1 MKQTLKKLLSLVLV
15 VALFTSIVPTHAF
28 AAEET
33 EVYLPEI
40 QLGSDILDYDVFYL
54 ATASATVQEDGHNV
68 YLLRVGRGG
77 PADSESTVLVKIAD
91 LTAKYGEDYVVRVH
105 DERTKVDNPEGN
117 FSLME
122 LIEDSDFEQGELGTE
137 EELAEMLE
145 NDPEA
150 QAAYREGTETALDFL
165 DEASGLKEKYADENP
180 YSEALEELY
189 GEDATSDAYSIEADV
204 EAIPANGDG
213 EIITIGGAADEYE
226 DVDPVQAAAN
236 LFTGESA
243 TAQRLTSEGD
253 MFQDLQAIANVM
265 TNAVVGASVELTFAP
280 GETEKYLEIVPKD
293 NKTGD
298 GDRMFYIILGVPSGT
313 TTNSAAST
321 CAFTIVDDEE
331 QEPAVV
337 SFSDAFYGTTGDS
350 VTVTVERSGAMN
362 TVISVKVKTTGEGTA
377 QAGRDY
383 SEVDAELVFP
393 FGISHLSINI
403 PVRTEYLS
411 GSGDFALA
419 LEPTAGCTVG
429 ENATATVYLDGSYT
443 GKASLMMAQN
453 TRTLNASSGGATL
466 MASGSGGDSD
476 ETPTN
481 TNNLST
487 YATFDAIDLSKPLS
501 HGTVGSSFSGKDHYV
516 QSGDY
521 YETMWKGKGKGTVG
535 VVYELT
541 DNMWDSYFIAGAQV
555 KWNRSYGC
563 GNLAWMKVALSGKNV
578 YSNNNYPFDFAKDAD
593 NKNNGYW
600 YPYDSNR
607 KFDSETQYFYPHADS
622 IESWSGIAGTWPGYK
637 TFHGSNPQAIE
648 ILNVAMCDDCSW
660 LHIEEIKPIKKPWQ
674 VNVRDA
680 DPLTYLQADGTR
692 VADTKAVTAKITD
705 AGTSAVYFKDD
716 SFSAYLYTVPGITQY
731 GYLAGLAWADA
742 TDYWTSFGDAL
753 LVTNDDPSV
762 NSLTWTLN
770 SESLHN
776 MAKRLFKEGADEDDL
791 VTLNLYLRMVRENP
805 YMEKKSAGTATYM
818 EFNVKPVL
826 DYVDCEI
833 TLRNPYDFPVT
844 MTICGTDYVLA
855 AKETRKIQTPDGQA
869 WHKGDYFSVDKITMG
884 AEESQLYTPVSVHYD
899 GKGQTTATKPSS
911 GTVEFKNGQ
920 PASVPNTGDFR
931 LDFSEITI
939 EPVLQE
945 KDNCITVRVKT
956 DELAMFDR
964 TVEKDKNGNITKTA
978 GLLAQTGVVDGDYTV
993 FTFTDTDSTV
1003 NGMLYAI
1010 NVTPLDGMVATWY
1023 DANTLRTYV
1032 GNTLY
1037 FTAGADAVRNTI
1049 TLSASAVRQNV
1060 TLEGTLYYTNYN
1072 LRTGVAG
1079 NASNVPAVGAALA
1092 AGSAGGVANAKGFV
1106 SAGPIPIT
1114 GFSNQ
1119 YLRYIVSINGFEAV
1133 KELLLPTADVGMPT
1147 MLWDFGSDNA
1157 MSAKMGANLKARV
1170 DYAGEKDGSGNDYYV
1185 FTSTNGKDPYVSV
1198 DVSASGVDSIQWVKI
1213 RARNLSGADVME
1225 FFACTGSNTKVYG
1238 SSNVQIPLEQDT
1250 EWHEYLVH
1258 IPEKSSGWTERINW
1272 FRLDPMDGNLQAGS
1286 QVQIDYIAFFSEE
1299 ADASAFTDTGSG
1311 SLAIDISENF
1321 SSGVSPVGSD
1331 IFQGITI
1338 TGVMSDK
1345 SYHLESGQIPVVL
1358 GKSANMTVAIKP
1370 QTYSYSYT
1378 DENGQIVEDS
1388 RNEMPLS
1395 VQFVVY
1401 DQNDVFR
1408 GAFEPTDS
1416 LKYKNKAYNFTS
1428 SLEFVEPEEVYEL
1441 RVHKDA
1447 KGTVF
1452 YVNPDV
1458 NGDYLIGTD
1467 GKKLLDDQGKPFYV
1481 NKDEKGY
1488 YFTEAGVRHD
1498 LDSGYSIY
1506 VNHDADGT
1514 VIMDNSGKPIEVDGT
1529 AYGLIPQP
1537 GDKLYLRLVTDR
1549 LAQTE
1554 NIRVEDL
1561 PIEIPPLEEDE
1572 EIVYDETIY
1581 EGYQYTDI
1589 FTGMS
1594 FYQPVAYAM
1603 PAPIQLDKPIEIEY
1617 GNLPLVGSTGMDL
1630 AFPFVSIG
1638 IMHIYHGY
1646 RIYFGVSPVQIADT
1660 IKGTHMSSMSG
1671 SDGQYWKDLFSIK
1684 HPFDSFFGGL
1694 SEASQQISEFKE
1706 AAKAA
1711 KANKETFS
1719 TSNMGS
1725 PSWKFDLSIG
1735 MYFDFLYA
1743 TVTQEGKETNY
1754 FKLNG
1759 LGGYV
1764 SVTLGFQFA
1773 WYFVVPVVF
1782 LPGYIGIDMQG
1793 TVMGYLG
1800 ATFNDNVT
1808 ITYDGAYNGNQ
1819 NISDGIIDINGGIRG
1834 SGFVQ
1839 LSAGIGLCGTLGIRA
1854 AGKVSMI
1861 ANWEPT
1867 DPNGSWGFYVA
1878 ISAGL
1883 IIDLFLFSIPLM
1895 YTFPGW
1901 PFGSFEYYSNPE
1913 KWTTTPSN
1921 PDGKSST
1928 ASTLSLRAG
1937 SEYDSTWLGDQMLL
1951 MGAFRPNKDQQ
1962 KLLVA
1967 DAYERPDS
1975 QLITLSDGET
1985 LVLAFVDSDNVK
1997 GAAQRTT
2004 LKMATYAGGQWSE
2017 LVTVSGD
2024 NTADFQPSIA
2034 ETKDGKVLV
2043 AWVSPTDTS
2052 ADLSTDEGVM
2062 TYLNSMEVYSAFV
2075 ELDSSKR
2082 IKTKT
2087 DAVYGICADTEVIR
2101 ITNDHYTR
2109 ANGTVSSYYDSNPTV
2124 VCDMESGDAMVYY
2137 IKSGRSSLGDG
2148 QITDY
2153 INPYT
2158 NDCVVCYMPYNAEA
2172 DTDTDGRTVPAGWL
2186 FNNFY
2191 YAEMGGNTT
2200 NEQMLINNFGG
2211 QRFLDGAVNAN
2222 NERYTI
2228 PDFTAIGYNGL
2239 AIYAYTVD
2247 KDGSNDTDSDKEL
2260 YLQVYDFR
2268 NHETKYKI
2276 LLTDD
2281 DVADA
2286 MPQFFR
2292 SKVNSDGYSTDA
2304 ENTHTK
2310 LFWYRDGKNVVY
2322 IDVTALLRDGINTD
2336 GTLKTEANDPNHE
2349 YTYVENGKT
2358 HYRFTDPRIVFV
2370 PTADSNASAQF
2381 ADFKAVEDSEGNLY
2395 ILWTETVTDED
2406 GNAAREIFGS
2416 GLVEYEDSYEDENGN
2431 TVTYTAT
2438 SGWSKPY
2445 RITRDGWNNDEMAVA
2460 MTGENLMV
2468 VHNRF
2473 HEELVE
2479 VDADAEYAGQVDF
2492 TPLVITDLGLVADTL
2507 EPCGSMEPESIS
2519 LYRVTTGTMTD
2530 ESGGEIEINGR
2541 APVTLPVGGEA
2552 ISIEVEV
2559 ANNGMNIAD
2568 GYKLS
2573 LYAGETLIKEIEVT
2587 DALAPNTGAV
2597 HYFDYVLPANVDG
2610 LTFKAVAQEMRD
2622 AVSKQY
2628 YNDKDEFVTEPLEA
2642 KAAYEITAVETYQA
2656 EDGFHAKVTVTNTG
2670 NTASSS
2676 GDKLSIKLRGP
2687 ANLADQFTEEEVSL
2701 YSKAISLGVGE
2712 SKEFDVPV
2720 NILPK
2725 MMEEYGF
2732 VNTLITVQKEVVEQT
2747 INGHN
2752 YMGTRIL
2759 SNLVYADFDLLVPM
2773 EMSLQDVTVEIDE
2786 SADIVFSMNLGDQ
2799 FRGGDDVTFAVDDL
2813 TVARVDNGK
2822 VVGVNGGTT
2831 TLHATHAATGANTSA
2846 TVTVTGEREVVDLEI
2861 APTSMNLS
2869 VGDTGTIEYNTTRD
2883 GEITWST
2890 SDASVATID
2899 VFGTVTAV
2907 GAGTAVITVT
2917 LIESG
2922 TGKTNTATC
2931 TVTVTDN
2938 GTEDTVTVTF
2948 NANGGTGSMSPQTI
2962 TVGEATA
2969 LTANAFRRSGYSFAG
2984 WNTEANG
2991 SGTAYRNRQTVT
3003 LTVDMTLYAQWEEYP
3018 DDPTPTPPADT
3029 ITVEVTGDEGSITVS
3044 ATISGNT
3051 ATITAPTEAQIAEI
3065 TDRAGE
3071 TGAVTIDLSSLP
3083 ENITAVVIPAETIRA
3098 IDEAME
3104 DNGEGLTIKLPNSTV
3119 TFDAAALA
3127 SVAAQTT
3134 GDNLKLNVEP
3144 VDETA
3149 LSSSQR
3155 EAIAELEVQAIFD
3168 IYLTSGDKRITDFGD
3183 GKATVEVKHQAKT
3196 DQQPSGF
3203 VVWYAAEDGTI
3214 EKNPTSATKETVK
3227 FIVTHFSDYVVA
3239 YDKTLPG
3246 ACDRGETCPMSAFDD
3261 LDKTLWYHDGV
3272 HWALENEIM
3281 NGYGGG
3287 KFGPNDTTNRAMIVT
3302 MLHRFEGEPAVDY
3315 DMDFTDVEDGK
3326 WYTEAI
3332 RWAAVNGI
3340 VTGYGDGRFGPN
3352 DVLTR
3357 EQLATILYRYAKL
3370 KGHGFTGM
3378 WAFPLTFDDA
3388 PDVSDWAYEAMC
3400 WMTMNGVI
3408 NGVGNNKLSPKG
3420 SATRAQVATML
3431 MRYEAIEQ

>member
-1 MKQTLKKLLSLVLV
+1 MKQTLKKLLSLILV
-15 VALFTSIVPTHAF
+15 VALFTSIVPTQVF
-28 AAEET
+28 AVEET

-150 QAAYREGTETALDFL
+150 QAAYREGAETALDFL

-265 TNAVVGASVELTFAP
+265 TSAVVGASVELTFAP

-293 NKTGD
+293 NRTGD
-298 GDRMFYIILGVPSGT
+298 GDRMFYIILGAPSGT

-393 FGISHLSINI
+393 FGIGHLSINI

-443 GKASLMMAQN
+443 GKTSLMAAQN

-466 MASGSGGDSD
+466 TAASGSGGDSD

-541 DNMWDSYFIAGAQV
+541 DNIWDSYFIAGAQV

-692 VADTKAVTAKITD
+692 AADTKAVTAKITD

-791 VTLNLYLRMVRENP
+791 VTKNLYLRMVRENP

-869 WHKGDYFSVDKITMG
+869 WHKGDYFSVDKITLG

-899 GKGQTTATKPSS
+899 GKGQTTATTPSS

-931 LDFSEITI
+931 LDFSEVTI

-1003 NGMLYAI
+1003 NGRLYAI

-1049 TLSASAVRQNV
+1049 TLSASTVRQNV
-1060 TLEGTLYYTNYN
+1060 TLQGTLYYTNYN

-1092 AGSAGGVANAKGFV
+1092 AGSAGGVANSKGFV

-1133 KELLLPTADVGMPT
+1133 KELLLPSASETGAQAT
-1147 MLWDFGSDNA
+1147 MLWNFTADRTMSAQMGSNWTQQVSYLSGSDT
-1157 MSAKMGANLKARV
+1157 
-1170 DYAGEKDGSGNDYYV
+1170 AGNEFYTFTATGSG
-1185 FTSTNGKDPYVSV
+1185 PCVSV
-1198 DVSASGVDSIQWVKI
+1198 DMSVDNADNIQWMRF
-1213 RARNLSGADVME
+1213 RAKNLSATEYFELFGQINGRVRDN
-1225 FFACTGSNTKVYG
+1225 TGTRVA
-1238 SSNVQIPLEQDT
+1238 LEQDT
-1250 EWHEYLVH
+1250 EWHEYIVNIQEANKTTKNLT
-1258 IPEKSSGWTERINW
+1258 ESGWKGQKVNW
-1272 FRLDPMDGNLQAGS
+1272 IRLDPMAGNVKSSDQI
-1286 QVQIDYIAFFSEE
+1286 QIDYVAFFPDE
-1299 ADASAFTDTGSG
+1299 ASARSFRSGTVSYDASGNVI
-1311 SLAIDISENF
+1311 LDISENF

-1514 VIMDNSGKPIEVDGT
+1514 VIMDNSGKPIEVEGT

-1603 PAPIQLDKPIEIEY
+1603 PAPIQLDKPIDIEY

-1684 HPFDSFFGGL
+1684 HPFDTFFGGL

-1800 ATFNDNVT
+1800 ATFKDDVT

-1819 NISDGIIDINGGIRG
+1819 DISDGVSDINGGIRG

-1867 DPNGSWGFYVA
+1867 DVNGSWGFYVA

-1901 PFGSFEYYSNPE
+1901 PFGSFEYYSDPE
-1913 KWTTTPSN
+1913 KWTSTPSN

-1928 ASTLSLRAG
+1928 ASTLSLREG

-1985 LVLAFVDSDNVK
+1985 LVLAFVDSDNSK

-2043 AWVSPTDTS
+2043 AWVSPSGNPDF
-2052 ADLSTDEGVM
+2052 DLSTDDGVM
-2062 TYLNSMEVYSAFV
+2062 AYLNSMEVYSAFV
-2075 ELDSSKR
+2075 ELDGSKR

-2087 DAVYGICADTEVIR
+2087 DDVYGICADTEVICLTSGAR
-2101 ITNDHYTR
+2101 ER
-2109 ANGTVSSYYDSNPTV
+2109 YYDSNPTV

-2148 QITDY
+2148 DITDY

-2172 DTDTDGRTVPAGWL
+2172 DVDIDGRTVPAGWL

-2191 YAEMGGNTT
+2191 YAEMGGSTAS
-2200 NEQMLINNFGG
+2200 EQFLITNFGG

-2247 KDGSNDTDSDKEL
+2247 TDGSNDTDADKEL

-2336 GTLKTEANDPNHE
+2336 GTLKTEVDDPDHE

-2370 PTADSNASAQF
+2370 PTADSNAAAQF

-2492 TPLVITDLGLVADTL
+2492 TPLEITDLGLVADTL
-2507 EPCGSMEPESIS
+2507 EPCGSVEPESIS
-2519 LYRVTTGTMTD
+2519 LYRVTTGIMTD
-2530 ESGGEIEINGR
+2530 ENGGEIEIEGR

-2573 LYAGETLIKEIEVT
+2573 LYAGETLIDEIEIT

-2622 AVSKQY
+2622 AESKQY

-2747 INGHN
+2747 INGHD

-2773 EMSLQDVTVEIDE
+2773 DMALQDVTVEIDE
-2786 SADIVFSMNLGDQ
+2786 SEDIIFSMKLGDQ

-2813 TVARVDNGK
+2813 TIARVDNGK

-2831 TLHATHAATGANTSA
+2831 TLHATHVATGANTSA
-2846 TVTVTGEREVVDLEI
+2846 TVTVTGEREVIDLEI
-2861 APTSMNLS
+2861 TPTSMNLS
-2869 VGDTGTIEYNTTRD
+2869 VGDTGMIEYNTTRD

-2922 TGKTNTATC
+2922 TGKTYTATC
-2931 TVTVTDN
+2931 TVTVTGN
-2938 GTEDTVTVTF
+2938 STPV
-2948 NANGGTGSMSPQTI
+2948 
-2962 TVGEATA
+2962 
-2969 LTANAFRRSGYSFAG
+2969 
-2984 WNTEANG
+2984 
-2991 SGTAYRNRQTVT
+2991 
-3003 LTVDMTLYAQWEEYP
+3003 YP
-3018 DDPTPTPPADT
+3018 DPEPDPEPTEQS
-3029 ITVEVTGDEGSITVS
+3029 ITVEVSGDDGSVTVS
-3044 ATISGNT
+3044 ASINDDT

-3071 TGAVTIDLSSLP
+3071 TGSVTIDLSSLP
-3083 ENITAVVIPAETIRA
+3083 ENITAVSIPAETIKA

-3127 SVAAQTT
+3127 SIAAQTT
-3134 GDNLKLNVEP
+3134 GSYLQLNVEP
-3144 VDETA
+3144 VTESDLTSA
-3149 LSSSQR
+3149 QK
-3155 EAIAELEVQAIFD
+3155 EAIADMVVQAIYD
-3168 IYLTSGDKRITDFGD
+3168 IYLTSNDKRITDFGG
-3183 GKATVEVKHQAKT
+3183 GKATVEVKHQAK
-3196 DQQPSGF
+3196 DGQQPGGF
-3203 VVWYAAEDGTI
+3203 VVWYAAEDGTT
-3214 EKNPTSATKETVK
+3214 EKKPTSATNETVK

-3246 ACDRGETCPMSAFDD
+3246 ACDRGETCPMTDFTD
-3261 LDKTLWYHDGV
+3261 LDKSLWYHDGV
-3272 HWALENEIM
+3272 HWALENGVM
-3281 NGYGGG
+3281 NGVGNGL
-3287 KFGPNDTTNRAMIVT
+3287 FNPNGDTSRAMLVT
-3302 MLHRFEGEPAVDY
+3302 MLHRMEGKPESDY
-3315 DMDFTDVEDGK
+3315 AMTFKDVPENT
-3326 WYTEAI
+3326 WYTEAV
-3332 RWAAVNGI
+3332 RWAAENGI
-3340 VTGYGDGRFGPN
+3340 VNGFDEETFGPN
-3352 DVLTR
+3352 NQLTR
-3357 EQLATILYRYAKL
+3357 EQLATILCRYAKY
-3370 KGHGFTGM
+3370 KGLVTALGETTPLTGFTD
-3378 WAFPLTFDDA
+3378 TQ
-3388 PDVSDWAYEAMC
+3388 DVSEWAIKSVRWAVSI
-3400 WMTMNGVI
+3400 GII
-3408 NGVGNNKLSPKG
+3408 NGVGNNTLSPKT

-3431 MRYEAIEQ
+3431 MRYNAIEQ